1 MSSSDRVPPR
11 GGSSRG
17 LWTLVLVLLAPA
29 IVVPLLVP
37 LYAKEDPTLVGF
49 PFFFWFQFLLII
61 LVSAVT
67 VVAYYL
73 AKSADRARRD
83 EERGR
88 TS

>member
-88 TS
+88 RS

>member
-1 MSSSDRVPPR
+1 MSSSDRVPTR
-11 GGSSRG
+11 GGSTRG

-37 LYAKEDPTLVGF
+37 LYDSVDPTLLGF

-61 LVSAVT
+61 LVSAIT

-73 AKSADRARRD
+73 AKAADRARRD
-83 EERGR
+83 DERGR
-88 TS
+88 AS

>member
-37 LYAKEDPTLVGF
+37 LYAKEDPTLAGF

-88 TS
+88 TP